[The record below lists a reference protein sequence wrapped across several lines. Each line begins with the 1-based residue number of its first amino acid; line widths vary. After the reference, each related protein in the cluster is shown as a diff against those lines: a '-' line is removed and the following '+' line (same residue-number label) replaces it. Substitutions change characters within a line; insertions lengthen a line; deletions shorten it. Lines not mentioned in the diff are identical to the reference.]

1 MCPLTGKRVCKE
13 RLLLPAALASTTSEY
28 QVAVVSNHLTTN
40 ASIIELFGLAKV
52 TVNEQE
58 NRVVVEP
65 LGRY

>member
-1 MCPLTGKRVCKE
+1 M
-13 RLLLPAALASTTSEY
+13 PAALASTTSEY